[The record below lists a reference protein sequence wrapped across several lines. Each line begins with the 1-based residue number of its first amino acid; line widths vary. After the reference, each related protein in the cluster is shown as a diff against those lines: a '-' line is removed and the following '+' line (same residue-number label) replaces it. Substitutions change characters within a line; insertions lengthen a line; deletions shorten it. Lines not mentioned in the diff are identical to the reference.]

1 MLCCNHT
8 SSPRSHH
15 QYPFLLLLLL
25 LRLRLRILLLLVLLL
40 LLPPLALHLLAHIES
55 GLRCVSFQEWSAV
68 SGHVQAIDGE
78 GRGLWKRGEESA
90 RTHSSHLLA
99 FNMYYHLCARA
110 TLLGT
115 GPRACERHATVVM
128 MVCSGLVS
136 IHSPTERII
145 SQIGAKAR
153 LSALGPMKLVNYLRT
168 VHVDVP

>member
-15 QYPFLLLLLL
+15 QHPFLLLLLL

-40 LLPPLALHLLAHIES
+40 PPPLALHLLAHIES

-68 SGHVQAIDGE
+68 SGHVQATDGE
-78 GRGLWKRGEESA
+78 GRWLWRRGEERRALEHIPPTYWLS
-90 RTHSSHLLA
+90 T
-99 FNMYYHLCARA
+99 MYYHLRARA

-128 MVCSGLVS
+128 IVCSGLVS
-136 IHSPTERII
+136 IHSPTEADYHR
-145 SQIGAKAR
+145 SAPRLVYRRLAR
-153 LSALGPMKLVNYLRT
+153 
-168 VHVDVP
+168 